1 MGLIPKL
8 LGGTLKAGVGLAKGT
23 AKTIGFASNVL
34 GEVGEKAV
42 TATGHLATGTIKGTG
57 KASVNVGKKVGKAL
71 TRVPKEAMED
81 QTLYGRLVGRS
92 LNAGGVAALTAGTM
106 GISTINA
113 MVDGVDNSKVA
124 KLGYVSAG
132 ENLDRLVS
140 YDGSGFMNRIN
151 DISGGD
157 SEVMSDIVSNT
168 FSEPNQFGANGSI
181 VFALHNMREG

>member
-1 MGLIPKL
+1 
-8 LGGTLKAGVGLAKGT
+8 
-23 AKTIGFASNVL
+23 
-34 GEVGEKAV
+34 
-42 TATGHLATGTIKGTG
+42 
-57 KASVNVGKKVGKAL
+57 
-71 TRVPKEAMED
+71 MED

-106 GISTINA
+106 GVTTLNA
-113 MVDGVDNSKVA
+113 MVDNVDNSRVA
-124 KLGYVSAG
+124 KLGHVSAG

-157 SEVMSDIVSNT
+157 PEVMSDIVSNT
-168 FSEPNQFGANGSI
+168 FTEPNQFGANGSI